1 MKVMNEMNES
11 NSIEPI
17 ARTNLTELR
26 KIRLNKIT
34 EIENYFHEKINQRK
48 IYTKKLNTYVT
59 AFDQIGK
66 ILIILSARRGGLSI
80 ISFTSVGARVGIANA
95 SFTFTFSLTT
105 PFIKTLL
112 GTTRTK
118 KKMHHKILM
127 LTKSKLISIETL
139 ISPALIDMKIRHE
152 EFVTILKKKGKY
164 ENMKENLGSE
174 NEKHEIMRLSS
185 IKSMN

>member
-1 MKVMNEMNES
+1 
-11 NSIEPI
+11 
-17 ARTNLTELR
+17 
-26 KIRLNKIT
+26 
-34 EIENYFHEKINQRK
+34 
-48 IYTKKLNTYVT
+48 
-59 AFDQIGK
+59 
-66 ILIILSARRGGLSI
+66 
-80 ISFTSVGARVGIANA
+80 
-95 SFTFTFSLTT
+95 
-105 PFIKTLL
+105 
-112 GTTRTK
+112 
-118 KKMHHKILM
+118 M